1 MEICLGKVLSL
12 SKLQIWARKNGR
24 HPEINGEKKRQE
36 MTFKTCDEKASSQ
49 IWDQTF
55 QHDNAPCATD
65 TSFLSLSFRT
75 VFSGVAGMARVRQ
88 TSLGYGSGTNTSGKK
103 QTSGRC
109 WRLSLIVPSYDGQ
122 NPAKQLGWLKHG
134 P

>member
-49 IWDQTF
+49 ILDQTF
-55 QHDNAPCATD
+55 QHDNALVQATPP
-65 TSFLSLSFRT
+65 FYVFVLSHRVFRRGRHGQSET
-75 VFSGVAGMARVRQ
+75 NVFGMGLAQTPAAKNRLVDGAGV
-88 TSLGYGSGTNTSGKK
+88 Y
-103 QTSGRC
+103 
-109 WRLSLIVPSYDGQ
+109 PS
-122 NPAKQLGWLKHG
+122 
-134 P
+134 